1 MIVRILNVLVVKKQ
15 FLHDAL
21 QVEFMMLLVDLL
33 NEDMKELVK
42 EMGFGTFL
50 PYRFLSS
57 LKTCE

>member
-50 PYRFLSS
+50 SYRLMSS
-57 LKTCE
+57 